1 MSILEDRLS
10 DEQEL
15 KLEIEDLLNEKSMWE
30 ELEKSL
36 ISKLKQLEAENIKL
50 KEAKNEKKLNSFN
63 QNEHS

>member
-1 MSILEDRLS
+1 MSILENRLS
-10 DEQEL
+10 DESEL

>member
-1 MSILEDRLS
+1 MSILENRLS

-15 KLEIEDLLNEKSMWE
+15 KLEIEDLLHEKSMWE

>member
-1 MSILEDRLS
+1 
-10 DEQEL
+10 
-15 KLEIEDLLNEKSMWE
+15 MWE